1 MSTELDTYSG
11 AVEASGYNQEQLD
24 LIKRTFAAGTNDL
37 EFALFMETANRT
49 GLSPLAK
56 QIYAVKRWSKKDKR
70 EVMSIQTGIDGYR
83 LIADRTGLY
92 DGHDGPFW
100 CGADGVWREVWFDN
114 APPKAAKVVVYKR
127 GSTRGFPGVA
137 HWREYVQLDRDE
149 NPTRFWAN
157 MPATML
163 AKCAESLALRKAFP
177 QELSGLYTVDEM
189 AQAEQESGPAE
200 GMGRPLSGSDH
211 KSGRSGSGASA
222 ASLDGASVDPA
233 ATPADRTETPEFGPP
248 DSGGPTAPTPG
259 ESTSQGSGAAAN
271 DSQALGLFKSTC
283 EALGLRGIEAVELLA
298 GEGWDIPDPWWQTV
312 AGWSSTRVMSAG
324 NALEKALKNAEV
336 KAS

>member
-1 MSTELDTYSG
+1 MSTELETYSA
-11 AVEASGYNQEQLD
+11 AVETSGYTHEQLD

-83 LIADRTGLY
+83 LIADRTGQY

-100 CGADGVWREVWFDN
+100 CGPDGVWREVWFDN
-114 APPKAAKVVVYKR
+114 EPPKAAKVVVYKR

-189 AQAEQESGPAE
+189 GQADQESGPA
-200 GMGRPLSGSDH
+200 GGTGKAPVGSDQ
-211 KSGRSGSGASA
+211 
-222 ASLDGASVDPA
+222 
-233 ATPADRTETPEFGPP
+233 TPELVGPP
-248 DSGGPTAPTPG
+248 SSKGGLTAPTPD
-259 ESTSQGSGAAAN
+259 EPSSQESGAAAIGS
-271 DSQALGLFKSTC
+271 DDDMQQALARLGFVSPDEWKVAASLVGQDPGFVELKGSQIVARARLLSFRGDRAAQ
-283 EALGLRGIEAVELLA
+283 ALRVLAEQAPPAPEQTEAV
-298 GEGWDIPDPWWQTV
+298 
-312 AGWSSTRVMSAG
+312 
-324 NALEKALKNAEV
+324 
-336 KAS
+336 AS